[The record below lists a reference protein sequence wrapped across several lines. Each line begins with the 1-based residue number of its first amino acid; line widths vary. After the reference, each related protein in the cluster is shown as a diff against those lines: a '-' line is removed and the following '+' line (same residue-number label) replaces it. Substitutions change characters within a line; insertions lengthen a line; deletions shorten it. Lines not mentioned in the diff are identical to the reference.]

1 MNLFNGVYFTE
12 AMQQLRRGR
21 GKGQSNSQ
29 QPTNLNGS
37 CLSETA
43 NQWSGLPVSSSS
55 AKSRT
60 SSSTRSIESALSCQ
74 DIIAS
79 DKDSGRP
86 VHAVHVSAE
95 DVVERFIQ
103 YLQNL
108 MNVSSDRNKFHAS
121 VAWTDFL
128 RQNPLYK
135 GVVKGPGKLCG
146 MFPTRLKLIDNFVY
160 PTVPVSGYP
169 KMTSGVSKTSDSVT
183 NLSKT
188 LSAGP
193 STITT
198 KPSPATPEEAAYYFQ
213 QYLLAIPKNT
223 DKKKYNSGFV
233 WNDFI
238 KRYPQYK
245 GVVKGPGEL
254 CIKYPS
260 KLRLVDSHYIY
271 PVIEGSPPS
280 SVIGVSN
287 WLKEAVEY
295 WSLEILKHNLISGSP
310 LSFEDFWK
318 MFPSYR
324 KNLSAVTTGMSA
336 RMCLKLLWQTLRK
349 DSRLV
354 ITENEVGGS
363 SAAMLD
369 KLSQQCGVDK
379 VMIVGAAQRLRSYLL
394 TCSMGRI
401 RIRDIRNADIYAREP
416 QSRYLWDR
424 PKALC
429 VCCPSYLRWGT
440 IDNEVEYI
448 YPVGGQLDSNANE
461 KAIVSDQNSSSLAY
475 QSPPTKKQEELLENF
490 MLYLR
495 SISDNNVEPKFL
507 ASVVWTG
514 FLHQYPQY
522 KGVVKGPGKL
532 CKMFPL
538 KLRIDNNYINPTVGS
553 QQPTT
558 TESKRNKSEAL
569 KSILKA
575 NNDLNI
581 NNCNDSNCN
590 MNLLNKMS
598 IKKDISSI
606 ASMQEP
612 SSPNPTTPS
621 TIVEEV
627 AEEFRIYLRSRST
640 YGSVKK
646 FNATL
651 AWDHFIQKF
660 PQYEGVVKGPEELCL
675 KFPSK
680 LKLDGNYVYPIV
692 GSPAPTTTSGTN
704 LTRSD
709 TLKSILKKNSD
720 YKNSDD
726 CNGNMN
732 VLNSMKCNVDGRST
746 FSMQAPSNSIPTT
759 PSTTVEEVAEEFRI
773 YLRSRST
780 YGSVKKFNATLAW
793 DHFIQKFPQYEGV
806 VKGPEELCLKFP
818 SKLKLDGNYVYPI
831 VGSPAPT
838 TTSGTNLTRSD
849 TLKSILKKNSDYKNS
864 DDCNGNMNVLNSMK
878 CNVDGRSTFSM
889 QAPSSSIPTTPST
902 TLEQVAEKFLLYLLS
917 RSSSGYVKKLS
928 ASSAWNDFIQRY
940 PQYERLVKGP
950 EELCQRFPSK
960 LKLDDDNVYPLLDNS
975 SQTTVNHSKIFAGVL
990 DRADE
995 KIISHAKKRTDSTNS
1010 GSSKLNQM
1018 RSQSVSTPSAS
1029 SNVSIVPSIQASRM
1043 EDTVS
1048 LLPQVEDKKKANS
1061 RFAWY
1066 DLFQW
1071 FPLDPNPEEKHYD
1084 YQSLGPSA
1092 NLDPWSILEQG
1103 RNSYTD
1109 PLLDSSSVTSKSH
1122 SKVKVG
1128 ARDKAGTKIRDITN
1142 SSKYYRR
1149 HDDAIFDK
1157 SRHYKYRCVNKSN
1170 IGNNNNK
1177 RVTNCSIGVKVIITI
1192 IIISIIIMTTTIF
1205 KCWKWI
1211 AFVKSFL
1218 FS

>member
-1 MNLFNGVYFTE
+1 
-12 AMQQLRRGR
+12 MQQLRSGR
-21 GKGQSNSQ
+21 DSP
-29 QPTNLNGS
+29 QPTNMNDN
-37 CLSETA
+37 CLSESDI
-43 NQWSGLPVSSSS
+43 QWSGFPASSTS
-55 AKSRT
+55 AISRT
-60 SSSTRSIESALSCQ
+60 NSSTRAIACALNGQNLKTAKKHTSP
-74 DIIAS
+74 
-79 DKDSGRP
+79 P
-86 VHAVHVSAE
+86 VHAVYVSAE
-95 DVVERFIQ
+95 DVAEKFIQ

-108 MNVSSDRNKFHAS
+108 INVSSYEYDFLAS
-121 VAWTDFL
+121 AAWTDFL
-128 RQNPLYK
+128 RQYPQYI
-135 GVVKGPGKLCG
+135 GVVEGPEKLCG
-146 MFPTRLKLIDNFVY
+146 MYPSKLRIKDDKFVY
-160 PTVPVSGYP
+160 PKLLASCNPT
-169 KMTSGVSKTSDSVT
+169 MTSGVT
-183 NLSKT
+183 NTRDIDLSTT

-271 PVIEGSPPS
+271 PVIEGSTPS

-369 KLSQQCGVDK
+369 KLNQQCGVDK

-675 KFPSK
+675 
-680 LKLDGNYVYPIV
+680 
-692 GSPAPTTTSGTN
+692 
-704 LTRSD
+704 R
-709 TLKSILKKNSD
+709 
-720 YKNSDD
+720 
-726 CNGNMN
+726 
-732 VLNSMKCNVDGRST
+732 
-746 FSMQAPSNSIPTT
+746 
-759 PSTTVEEVAEEFRI
+759 
-773 YLRSRST
+773 
-780 YGSVKKFNATLAW
+780 
-793 DHFIQKFPQYEGV
+793 
-806 VKGPEELCLKFP
+806 FP